1 VTIVPFPLGAQ
12 QADFT
17 LRNLIFIALRAHHP
31 FALLRL
37 LRQILTGPLSE
48 STSRVFGSLS
58 IQHALEGLSLSL
70 HALELLYILIQ
81 FLYTLLKH
89 SWFCWLLMLA
99 F

>member
-17 LRNLIFIALRAHHP
+17 LRNLIFIALRVRHSY
-31 FALLRL
+31 ALLRL
-37 LRQILTGPLSE
+37 LSQILSGPLSE
-48 STSRVFGSLS
+48 SATRVFGSLS
-58 IQHALEGLSLSL
+58 VQHALEGLSLSL

-89 SWFCWLLMLA
+89 CWFCRLLVLV